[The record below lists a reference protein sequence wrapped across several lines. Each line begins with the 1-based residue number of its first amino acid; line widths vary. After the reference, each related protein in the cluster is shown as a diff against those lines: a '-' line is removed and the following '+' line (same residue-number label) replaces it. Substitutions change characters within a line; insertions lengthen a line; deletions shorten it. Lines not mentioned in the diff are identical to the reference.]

1 MSQNVAKVAA
11 EFRSVSGVYALID
24 PRSGRVMYVGQSLD
38 IDYRYRQHVNPRVYS
53 GNVEKDRW
61 ISGLRASGL
70 KPRLA
75 ILSECDWPE
84 SDEVERQYIKN
95 YKSNGQCELNI
106 AAGGQQS
113 RAVSKLANS
122 HKDDWFQLGRKLKT
136 ARELLVEVV
145 SEVGV
150 LAGPKA
156 SGEAIETTQAVDKFK
171 AKMEARLVKAF
182 PEWADF
188 ARVFY
193 GPNDPREE

>member
-1 MSQNVAKVAA
+1 MADVMTGFKAT
-11 EFRSVSGVYALID
+11 SGVYALVD

-61 ISGLRASGL
+61 IAGLRATNL
-70 KPRLA
+70 RPRLVV
-75 ILSECDWPE
+75 LSECDWPE
-84 SDEVERQYIKN
+84 SDDVEKQFIKN
-95 YKSNGQCELNI
+95 YKTNGQCELNL

-136 ARELLVEVV
+136 VHDLVVEAV
-145 SEVGV
+145 SEVGD

-156 SGEAIETTQAVDKFK
+156 SGEAIEIKRALDKFK
-171 AKMEARLVKAF
+171 ARMEARLVKAF

-193 GPNDPREE
+193 GPNDPRDDDK